1 MAQVP
6 APTSSLVEPR
16 PGLRIAMA
24 VYGDLSFDSRVQRE
38 ATTLAAAGYSV
49 AVACLDCSPAAA
61 AALAPVEVLVVRPT
75 RPDVMPTGDGPFL
88 ADSGARRRGPIAKV
102 RAPVDKVLDRVRWLR
117 GYRATLLDWGRAV
130 VAAAGP
136 VDRWHLH
143 DLTGLLAV
151 DGAIPKALPRVYDAH
166 ELFIDTGSA
175 ARMPKQ
181 ARQLIVR
188 LERGLAARCA
198 AVVTVNPG
206 LAAVLRR
213 RLRRDDITVVRN
225 CLPRVDMPAGPRPR
239 LLHQRLGIPET
250 APLVL
255 FHGNIGED
263 RGIEPIVGLIESGR
277 LGDAHFVCLG
287 NGPLTGWLEEHAAAG
302 PADGRVHVLP
312 AVPPAEL
319 PPLVASADVGAV
331 LVTPVE
337 LNLRLSTP
345 NKLWECLAVGTP
357 VVASDFPEMR
367 RVVAD
372 WPDGPLGALC
382 DPTDEDA
389 IAAALNG
396 LLGDPAALAGARE
409 RCLVAAA
416 ARWNWEVEG
425 AALVALHRGLDPA

>member
-1 MAQVP
+1 
-6 APTSSLVEPR
+6 
-16 PGLRIAMA
+16 MA

-38 ATTLAAAGYSV
+38 ATSLAAAGYRV
-49 AVACLDCSPAAA
+49 AVACLACSPAAA
-61 AALAPVEVLVVRPT
+61 AALVPVEVLVVKPT
-75 RPDVMPTGDGPFL
+75 RADVLPTGDGPFL
-88 ADSGARRRGPIAKV
+88 AGGGGGGAKQRGPLAKV
-102 RAPVDKVLDRVRWLR
+102 AVPAGKVLDRLRWLR
-117 GYRATLLDWGRAV
+117 GYRATLLDWGREV

-151 DGAIPKALPRVYDAH
+151 DAAIPKTLPRVYDAH

-175 ARMPKQ
+175 SRMPKQ

-188 LERGLAARCA
+188 LERHLAGKCA

-206 LAAVLRR
+206 LAGILRR

-225 CLPRVDMPAGPRPR
+225 CPPRVDLPAGPRAR

-255 FHGNIGED
+255 FHGNIDEN
-263 RGIEPIVGLIESGR
+263 RGIEPIVGLIASGR
-277 LGDAHFVCLG
+277 LGNAHFVCLG
-287 NGPLTGWLEEHAAAG
+287 NGPLTGWVAERAASG
-302 PADGRVHVLP
+302 PAAGRVHVLP
-312 AVPPAEL
+312 AVPPADL

-367 RVVAD
+367 GVVAG

-382 DPTDEDA
+382 DPTDDDA
-389 IAAALNG
+389 IATAIEG
-396 LLGDPAALAGARE
+396 LLGDPAALAAARE
-409 RCLVAAA
+409 RCLAASA
-416 ARWNWEVEG
+416 QRWNWEVEG
-425 AALVALHRGLDPA
+425 ATLVALHRSLDAA